1 MTSSVSELRNVCVQ
15 LQASIRKSAL
25 QATRTKTQ
33 AAPTRATYLRKN
45 SGLYDSLIAVL
56 KHLRQDVTALSLA
69 FSGKSI
75 TVEAA
80 LTQVQKVADHAARLA
95 ACVVALP
102 SEGCQIQE
110 WRQDVAEIADR
121 LDKYC
126 KTLIAHCDN
135 PQPQSSAGPST
146 QSPAPYLVNTS
157 SVWES
162 IDHMIRTS
170 SADEPTAIKKSWQQ
184 DRECMDDAFGEFK
197 DLLEDDE
204 GVGEEETFNQDNEW
218 AELEKELN
226 GGGDLDEAE
235 MQRVKKL
242 DTVVRLVLALH
253 KRFSTRLLD
262 IPDLLQL
269 PKQLDLSHAI
279 SANFDAL
286 VASLYPPQN
295 TKEVKQAADAM
306 IEDAV
311 QLCTLS
317 VQQARVS
324 QGLDLAEQLGDL
336 HMTEGKEIMK
346 EDGPYGSDLK
356 WLSFWQ
362 EQMDKACGVWRGTS
376 A

>member
-1 MTSSVSELRNVCVQ
+1 M
-15 LQASIRKSAL
+15 
-25 QATRTKTQ
+25 
-33 AAPTRATYLRKN
+33 
-45 SGLYDSLIAVL
+45 
-56 KHLRQDVTALSLA
+56 
-69 FSGKSI
+69 
-75 TVEAA
+75 
-80 LTQVQKVADHAARLA
+80 
-95 ACVVALP
+95 
-102 SEGCQIQE
+102 
-110 WRQDVAEIADR
+110 
-121 LDKYC
+121 
-126 KTLIAHCDN
+126 
-135 PQPQSSAGPST
+135 
-146 QSPAPYLVNTS
+146 
-157 SVWES
+157 
-162 IDHMIRTS
+162 
-170 SADEPTAIKKSWQQ
+170 
-184 DRECMDDAFGEFK
+184 
-197 DLLEDDE
+197 
-204 GVGEEETFNQDNEW
+204 
-218 AELEKELN
+218 
-226 GGGDLDEAE
+226 
-235 MQRVKKL
+235 
-242 DTVVRLVLALH
+242 VRLVLALH

-336 HMTEGKEIMK
+336 HMTEGKEITK